1 MAKKSPVLERAGNGA
16 THTGLEPSG
25 MVAASFERPVEV
37 RRFPKGRVE
46 LVNINGALI
55 GRAIFEPGWR
65 WSTCVKKIAKTHSCQ
80 APHFQY
86 HVSGRLM
93 VRMDDGTEKVFRP
106 GDISFLPPGHDGW
119 VLGNEPAVVIDFQ
132 GMRDYGRSQV

>member
-1 MAKKSPVLERAGNGA
+1 MHKKSAVIEPAERETAHFSIEG
-16 THTGLEPSG
+16 SG
-25 MVAASFERPVEV
+25 MVAASFDKPVEV
-37 RRFPKGRVE
+37 RKFPRGRVE

-65 WSTCVKKIAKTHSCQ
+65 WSTCVKKIAKTHSCM

-106 GDISFLPPGHDGW
+106 GDVSYLPPGHDGW

-132 GMRDYGRSQV
+132 GMREYGRSQT